1 MKKEPILY
9 TYLSK
14 KKKKIGKNSYLKW
27 MAWIEIFLPVSRVS
41 RRLQIK
47 SPPYPRE

>member
-1 MKKEPILY
+1 MKKEPIPY
-9 TYLSK
+9 THLSK

-27 MAWIEIFLPVSRVS
+27 MVWIGIFLPVSKVS

-47 SPPYPRE
+47 SPSYPRE